1 MPRELV
7 TLQVGQAGNQ
17 VATAFWETI
26 LAEHGLQDD
35 GHISPEAS
43 AIQTDRL
50 NVFFSEAEGQK
61 YVPRGLQIDLEP
73 STGDT
78 IRASRLGK
86 LFKPSNFINGDSGA
100 GNNWAKGYYTEG
112 AELVDQILDALRH
125 EAENADLLQGFQ
137 LVHSIGGGTGSGL
150 GTLLLGKIKEEYP
163 DRMLATYSV
172 LPSPKVSETVV
183 EPYNAVLSFHQLVE
197 QADLTFNFDNEALY
211 DILKKT
217 LKKDSPTYPDLN
229 ALIAKVMSGVT
240 TPLRFP
246 GQLNSDLRKL
256 ATNLVPF
263 PRLHFFTT
271 SYAPLVS
278 PSATAYSK
286 LSIPDLTQQLFDP
299 SHAMA
304 ASDPRNGRYLT
315 VASYFRGKDIS
326 SRAVE
331 EAMLGVQTKNADF
344 FVEWIP
350 NAVQSAHSSVPP
362 VDSPISA
369 TLISNN
375 TCVQDLF
382 RRTHAQFSALFR
394 RRAFLHWYTGEGM
407 DEMEFTEAESNLID
421 LVAEYQQYQ
430 EATADDEEYVE
441 EEYADEGAAG
451 EEYAEEQ

>member
-1 MPRELV
+1 MRELI

-17 VATAFWETI
+17 VATSFWETI
-26 LAEHGLQDD
+26 LAEHGLGDD
-35 GHISPEAS
+35 GLVQETA
-43 AIQTDRL
+43 TDVQQERL
-50 NVFFSEAEGQK
+50 SVFFSEAGGRK

-73 STGDT
+73 STGDA
-78 IRASRLGK
+78 IRGSKLGG
-86 LFKPSNFINGDSGA
+86 LFRPSGFIFGDSGA

-112 AELVDQILDALRH
+112 AELVDSILDQLRH
-125 EAENADLLQGFQ
+125 EAENCDLLQGFQ

-163 DRMLATYSV
+163 DRMLSTYSV

-197 QADLTFNFDNEALY
+197 QADLTFQFDNEALY

-217 LKKDSPTYPDLN
+217 LKKDSPSYPDLN

-271 SYAPLVS
+271 SYAPLVA
-278 PSATAYSK
+278 PSASAYSK
-286 LSIPDLTQQLFDP
+286 LSVPDLTQQIFDP
-299 SHAMA
+299 SHMMA
-304 ASDPRNGRYLT
+304 ATDPRNGKYLT
-315 VASYFRGKDIS
+315 CAAYIRGANIS

-331 EAMLGVQTKNADF
+331 EAMLGVQTRNAQF
-344 FVEWIP
+344 FTEWIP
-350 NAVQSAHSSVPP
+350 NAIMSAHTSVPG
-362 VDSPISA
+362 VDSPLSA

-382 RRTHAQFSALFR
+382 RRTHSQFSALFR

-421 LVAEYQQYQ
+421 LVSEYQQYT
-430 EATADDEEYVE
+430 EAGLDEEEEYVE
-441 EEYADEGAAG
+441 EEYAAEEA
-451 EEYAEEQ
+451 EYAEKQ

>member
-1 MPRELV
+1 MGRELV

-26 LAEHGLQDD
+26 LQEHGLDD
-35 GHISPEAS
+35 NGNFKPEATD
-43 AIQTDRL
+43 IQKDRV
-50 NVFFSEAEGQK
+50 NVFFSEAESQK
-61 YVPRGLQIDLEP
+61 YVPRGLQVDLEP
-73 STGDT
+73 ATGDA
-78 IRASRLGK
+78 IRGSKIGN
-86 LFKPSNFINGDSGA
+86 LFRPSGFIFGDSGA

-112 AELVDQILDALRH
+112 AELVEQIMDALRH
-125 EAENADLLQGFQ
+125 ETENADLLQGFQ
-137 LVHSIGGGTGSGL
+137 LVHSLGGGTGSGL
-150 GTLLLGKIKEEYP
+150 GSLLLGKIKEEYP

-172 LPSPKVSETVV
+172 IPSPKVSDTVV
-183 EPYNAVLSFHQLVE
+183 EPYNTVLSFHQLVE
-197 QADLTFNFDNEALY
+197 QADMSFIADNEALY
-211 DILKKT
+211 DIMKKQLKV
-217 LKKDSPTYPDLN
+217 DAPSYAQLN
-229 ALIAKVMSGVT
+229 SLIAKVMAGIT

-278 PSATAYSK
+278 TKNTAYSK

-299 SHAMA
+299 SHIMA
-304 ASDPRNGRYLT
+304 AADPRNGRYLT
-315 VASYFRGKDIS
+315 VAATFRGKNIS
-326 SRAVE
+326 SREVE
-331 EAMLGVQTKNADF
+331 EAMLSVQTRNSDY

-350 NAVQSAHSSVPP
+350 NAIMSSHSSVPP
-362 VDSPISA
+362 VDSPLSG

-375 TCVQDLF
+375 TCIQDLF
-382 RRTHAQFSALFR
+382 RRTHGQFAQLFK

-407 DEMEFTEAESNLID
+407 DEMEFTEAESNMID

-430 EATADDEEYVE
+430 EAGIEDE
-441 EEYADEGAAG
+441 EEYAEEYAEEGAGG